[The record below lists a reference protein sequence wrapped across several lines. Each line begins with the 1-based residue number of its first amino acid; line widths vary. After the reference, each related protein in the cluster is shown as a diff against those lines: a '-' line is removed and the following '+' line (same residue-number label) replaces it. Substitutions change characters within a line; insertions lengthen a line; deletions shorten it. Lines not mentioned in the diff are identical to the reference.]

1 MRIEDKWIDGFL
13 YYIEFKV
20 IQGEV
25 FKTIRKTIVIF
36 EELDYIEVE
45 RIIRSS
51 FGNVIEVNKIDSY
64 EDILF
69 LKGNEKQAL
78 KNKIGIALE

>member
-20 IQGEV
+20 LQEDI

-36 EELDYIEVE
+36 EDLNEKELEIL
-45 RIIRSS
+45 IKNS
-51 FGNVIEVNKIDSY
+51 FRNVIAVENVDFY

-69 LKGNEKQAL
+69 FKRDLNHLYSLKK
-78 KNKIGIALE
+78 

>member
-20 IQGEV
+20 FQEDI

-36 EELDYIEVE
+36 EDLNEKELEIL
-45 RIIRSS
+45 IKNS
-51 FGNVIEVNKIDSY
+51 FRNVIAVENVDSY

-69 LKGNEKQAL
+69 FKETFNHL
-78 KNKIGIALE
+78 

>member
-13 YYIEFKV
+13 YYIEFK
-20 IQGEV
+20 ILQEDI

-36 EELDYIEVE
+36 EDLNEKELEIL
-45 RIIRSS
+45 IKNS
-51 FGNVIEVNKIDSY
+51 FRNVIAVENVDFY

-69 LKGNEKQAL
+69 FKRDL
-78 KNKIGIALE
+78 